1 MLEITQGLIA
11 TLIARIEQCT
21 NLRILVVVDRI
32 MTAVYKTLYYVNSME
47 LSKNCLTIY
56 EQNFVN
62 IPCFFLNNDSFL
74 TSQGS
79 IYVIIME

>member
-11 TLIARIEQCT
+11 TLIARIEPCT

-47 LSKNCLTIY
+47 ISKNCLTIY

-62 IPCFFLNNDSFL
+62 IPCFFK
-74 TSQGS
+74 
-79 IYVIIME
+79 